1 MFALYPVKNNGEIH
15 VNADSLDHENRK
27 VHNLTDEL
35 EEENNGSHQE
45 VIVVDGR
52 GYENDSQ
59 LNEEVYNLVDII
71 DEHHVDNKRYEDI
84 LQRVEKIVESITRK
98 MFPEI
103 AERIIKEEIEKL
115 KKNNTAES

>member
-1 MFALYPVKNNGEIH
+1 M
-15 VNADSLDHENRK
+15 NADSIDHENRK

-52 GYENDSQ
+52 GYENDSH
-59 LNEEVYNLVDII
+59 LDEEVYNLVDII
-71 DEHHVDNKRYEDI
+71 HEHQADNNRYEDI

>member
-1 MFALYPVKNNGEIH
+1 M
-15 VNADSLDHENRK
+15 NANSIDHENRK
-27 VHNLTDEL
+27 IHNLTDEV
-35 EEENNGSHQE
+35 EAENNGNHQE

-59 LNEEVYNLVDII
+59 LKEEVYNLVDII
-71 DEHHVDNKRYEDI
+71 DEHQLDKKRYEDI

-98 MFPEI
+98 MFPAI